1 MSSFVYQIALIL
13 SLSKYLSS
21 TWALG
26 IDQNTQQPALILM
39 ELVIYF
45 AYNYV
50 QFLSFVPLTPQLQA
64 WE

>member
-50 QFLSFVPLTPQLQA
+50 QF
-64 WE
+64 